1 MRYAVIFHY
10 PECDMESEV
19 VVFTT
24 MAPRSALLDALERA
38 KEFYR
43 GQHFRNR
50 FYYAYWVCQKV
61 TELIGGTW
69 ELVAGYYINTDVE
82 EPEEHK

>member
-24 MAPRSALLDALERA
+24 MAPRSALSDALERA

-43 GQHFRNR
+43 EQHFRNR
-50 FYYAYWVCQKV
+50 FDHAYWVCKKV

-69 ELVAGYYINTDVE
+69 DFVAGNYIKTDLE
-82 EPEEHK
+82 EPEGHK